1 MPHRR
6 ETERHR
12 TGVHAGGTPAL
23 PGGRHS
29 LPRSLPY
36 AKMALREERD
46 EAVPAWRNKE
56 REKAM
61 VPEELTRNFQA
72 LEKRVRDIRSYL

>member
-1 MPHRR
+1 MEVG
-6 ETERHR
+6 ETGKAVPGPVR
-12 TGVHAGGTPAL
+12 TGRPRSR
-23 PGGRHS
+23 GRHS
-29 LPRSLPY
+29 TPRWRPY
-36 AKMALREERD
+36 AKMALHEERD
-46 EAVPAWRNKE
+46 EAVPVSRNQE

>member
-1 MPHRR
+1 MPGWPQPDPWSGVLRQGAPNCREMPHS
-6 ETERHR
+6 T
-12 TGVHAGGTPAL
+12 
-23 PGGRHS
+23 
-29 LPRSLPY
+29 PRSLPY

-46 EAVPAWRNKE
+46 EAVPFSRNKE